1 MNTAYPLLDEKKYRC
16 CCFHVEKGAGVI
28 AVVGIVLQLFV
39 LFPYSQWG
47 RPFSWLNVLAT
58 LISVLV
64 YASILIAQRKRE
76 PRLYLPF
83 LILNGIGI
91 LVLAVYSLILLMVL
105 VLSGADDGSGYYEAE
120 VVTAGSEDS
129 TTMPVITHKWH
140 AGHQMSHIRREIFG
154 LLLVLWASAVISTFF
169 QWVVYRAW
177 KWMKLEKGSDGMMS
191 TRYTVGGFP
200 PQTTTGVNRDQVGA
214 GGIENVGFDPNYK
227 QPATISPENNV

>member
-1 MNTAYPLLDEKKYRC
+1 LQ
-16 CCFHVEKGAGVI
+16 KGASII

-58 LISVLV
+58 IVSILV

-120 VVTAGSEDS
+120 VVTMATSGGSEDS
-129 TTMPVITHKWH
+129 TTMPVITHKWRP
-140 AGHQMSHIRREIFG
+140 GHQ
-154 LLLVLWASAVISTFF
+154 
-169 QWVVYRAW
+169 
-177 KWMKLEKGSDGMMS
+177 
-191 TRYTVGGFP
+191 VGGRVFE
-200 PQTTTGVNRDQVGA
+200 TR
-214 GGIENVGFDPNYK
+214 GF
-227 QPATISPENNV
+227 